1 MMGVLFRISILFI
14 CFEYIHSQQSCAVD
28 SHCDDYPNEICSSAD
43 LKCYKVFN
51 STDYASVNV
60 YTTRYL
66 DRSDVTGNVTIDP
79 TNLFDNDD
87 TTSISLLANK
97 WLRFDF
103 ILNGKFWVH
112 DIELR
117 GKTFDY
123 VQDWFIDGIEMTIG
137 ARVTTSY
144 GSSFKLSNPGFP
156 MSINNVSFRINQR
169 VSDIIG
175 FNIAGVYDSP
185 RPSAAPTQAP
195 TDDSDAPTVAPS
207 VAPSYSP
214 SAAPTAYPTPDVCE
228 EYVVN

>member
-14 CFEYIHSQQSCAVD
+14 CFGYIHSKQSCAVD

-60 YTTRYL
+60 YNTRYP
-66 DRSDVTGNVTIDP
+66 DRSDVIAPVTIDP

-112 DIELR
+112 DMELR
-117 GKTFDY
+117 LATFDY
-123 VQDWFIDGIEMTIG
+123 VQDWFIDGIEKNISDP
-137 ARVTTSY
+137 VTTSY
-144 GSSFKLSNPGFP
+144 DATIKLRNPGFP
-156 MSINNVSFRINQR
+156 MGINNVSFRIFFQADPP
-169 VSDIIG
+169 DIVG
-175 FNIAGVYDSP
+175 FYIAGAYDSP

-195 TDDSDAPTVAPS
+195 TDDSNAPTVAPS
-207 VAPSYSP
+207 VAPSYS
-214 SAAPTAYPTPDVCE
+214 
-228 EYVVN
+228 